1 MFRLF
6 LIQGAANME
15 NAADESWDLLLS
27 LLPSDWEQQA
37 VLCGAVERLRG
48 FRCAGDLL
56 RVLLMHVGK
65 GYSLRETAVRARRS
79 GLADVSDVALLLRLR
94 KVENWWRRLCLALLQ
109 ESGWSVGADPRK
121 WNLRALDGT
130 LVQEPGRTGAQWRIH
145 YSLRLP
151 SLECDAFEIT
161 AAQGAGTGEKLERW
175 EVSPLDLLLA
185 DRGFCR
191 PEGVA
196 QVSRQGAALIVRLH
210 STSLPLYEGGR
221 RLVVLERLRQLTQPG
236 QIGEWRVQVR
246 AGRDTTLGRLCALRK
261 SEAAAA
267 QAERRV
273 ARKAQKNGH
282 GQVTRPATLEL
293 ARYVLLFTT
302 VPATDF
308 SAVEV
313 LELYRSRW
321 QIELAFKRL
330 KTLAQLGHLPKHD
343 AHAARG
349 WLYGKL
355 LLALLSQKLSRHGRA
370 ISPWGYSLA
379 GLEAE
384 QRLATIQFPVA
395 RTAAS
400 HRTQHGAAD
409 RT

>member
-1 MFRLF
+1 
-6 LIQGAANME
+6 ME
-15 NAADESWDLLLS
+15 NAADESWELLLS
-27 LLPSDWEQQA
+27 LLPPDWEQQA

-48 FRCAGDLL
+48 FRSTGDLL

-79 GLADVSDVALLLRLR
+79 GLAKASDVALLLRLR
-94 KVENWWRRLCLALLQ
+94 HVEHWWRQLCRALLQ
-109 ESGWSVGADPRK
+109 ESGWSVGADPRQ

-130 LVQEPGRTGAQWRIH
+130 LVREPGRTGTQWRIH

-161 AAQGAGTGEKLERW
+161 AAQGAGTGENLERLA
-175 EVSPLDLLLA
+175 VAPGDLILA

-191 PEGVA
+191 PAGVA
-196 QVSRQGAALIVRLH
+196 AVVRQGAGLIVRLH
-210 STSLPLYEGGR
+210 STSLPVYEGGR
-221 RLVVLERLRQLTQPG
+221 RLAVLERLRQLTEPG
-236 QIGEWRVQVR
+236 QIGDWSVQV
-246 AGRDTTLGRLCALRK
+246 GSEEGGTPGRLCGLRK
-261 SEAAAA
+261 SEVAVA

-273 ARKAQKNGH
+273 ERKAQKNGK
-282 GQVTRPATLEL
+282 TIRPDTLEL

-302 VPATDF
+302 V
-308 SAVEV
+308 SAEEFRAPEV

-343 AHAARG
+343 PHAARS

-355 LLALLSQKLSRHGRA
+355 LLALLSQKLARHGRA
-370 ISPWGYSLA
+370 FSPWGYSLA
-379 GLEAE
+379 DLAAE
-384 QRLATIQFPVA
+384 QRLAAV
-395 RTAAS
+395 
-400 HRTQHGAAD
+400 
-409 RT
+409 